1 MGQHHLVFVYGTLK
15 RGACNHHLL
24 AGAQA
29 LGARQ
34 LRGARL
40 HDLGPYPMAVLSGE
54 RDALIHG
61 ELYRVDGAGLQRL
74 DVLEDYPREYNRSRV
89 RLSDGTVAWLYH
101 GRPAQVASTPLIASG
116 HWGPGAGP
124 PPASGDNGATNRPVP
139 MSAAPANPAYGALT
153 TEGNSTNIAWH
164 QAAVTRDE
172 RAQQRGHR
180 SAILWFTGL
189 SGAGKSTL
197 ANAVNAALFEQGLAC
212 YVLDGDNI
220 RHGLCKDLGFSDAD
234 REENIRRI
242 GEVAKLFVDAGVVA
256 LTAFVSPF
264 KADRDKVRALVPAG
278 DFIEIHCAADLA
290 VCEQRDTKGLY
301 AKARAG
307 AIKEFTGIS
316 SPYEAPDNP
325 ELRVDTGSQSL
336 EASVAQVLSHL
347 QAAGIIPQAS

>member
-1 MGQHHLVFVYGTLK
+1 MT
-15 RGACNHHLL
+15 
-24 AGAQA
+24 
-29 LGARQ
+29 
-34 LRGARL
+34 
-40 HDLGPYPMAVLSGE
+40 
-54 RDALIHG
+54 
-61 ELYRVDGAGLQRL
+61 
-74 DVLEDYPREYNRSRV
+74 
-89 RLSDGTVAWLYH
+89 
-101 GRPAQVASTPLIASG
+101 
-116 HWGPGAGP
+116 
-124 PPASGDNGATNRPVP
+124 
-139 MSAAPANPAYGALT
+139 AAPANAAYGELT
-153 TEGNSTNIAWH
+153 SQGNSTNIAWH
-164 QAAVTRDE
+164 HAAVTRDE

-197 ANAVNAALFEQGLAC
+197 ANAVNAALFERGLAC

-278 DFIEIHCAADLA
+278 DFIEIHCAADLG
-290 VCEQRDTKGLY
+290 VCEERDTKGLY

-307 AIKEFTGIS
+307 EIKEFTGIS
-316 SPYEAPDNP
+316 SPYEAPETP

-336 EASVAQVLSHL
+336 EESVAQVLAYLSD
-347 QAAGIIPQAS
+347 QGIIPQTA